1 MGKKVYLFIVLWC
14 LCLFSP
20 AQVIENPVFERTN
33 SHLFHIDKIEL
44 SNESTILYCTLVVPN
59 NSWASISPQTYIEDV
74 KSKKKYTI
82 MKSEG
87 IPFSPEER
95 NFDIGMKCEVK
106 LVFPVLTSTSGFN
119 LIENPE
125 GDGFNVYGV
134 SLSKSFPRVYSSMDY
149 DRLLKMTQFW
159 TSAGN
164 PNKAAE
170 YYKEKVE
177 ASKYLFGESSI
188 LYISDMIQLSDL
200 YLESGNMEES
210 SNSRKIVAETC
221 KTISD
226 RLCASESVQDKK
238 YYLQDFNLFFEEQV
252 SAFRFYCDNMKW
264 KDAKEIVFNTYSLM
278 KENCDTSI
286 YVPLAEYFIG
296 YSSYYL
302 KNDEDAEKY
311 FLISYDSFQKNE
323 EAKSFPVYGELL
335 NMMSL
340 LYTIRGNYNR
350 AYKYAQESCEVARSR
365 KGENSKEYGFAL
377 TSLSNAEM
385 FLNMKQDGI
394 THAEQA
400 SLLIEKAEDIP
411 DEVKEIYRERIQT
424 IRSIY
429 DRSDHNLKNDDST
442 NPSDNMPVEYFKAYN
457 DVLTGDLDAAIER
470 LYNAKKYQ
478 EDHFETTELYNYVRT
493 IVSLSDALSQKD
505 RLSDA
510 NMVLD
515 NAIAILSDNN
525 VKSNLIRH
533 IYASK
538 GLLFYILND
547 YKSSI
552 WWYNKALE
560 LFKETN
566 DRSISYARLLGNIS
580 LLYTSGG
587 MYEDAN
593 EKLDE
598 ALKICNSFYSDDI
611 NCISE
616 YYTLLNNKA
625 TNYIKMGNYDKGM
638 EVYNT
643 IISNATSHNNQR
655 VKALAMCNMA
665 EIYILKNDFQKGR
678 MLLEEALS
686 LDADEY
692 VKEKLNFN
700 CIFCLLLERNS
711 NAVDKLKSFNLNNID
726 KVFRIFSNFSESE
739 REVFWNQISSNIV
752 LLNNWALSIFDTNDL
767 SQSAYNIAL
776 FSKNMLINS
785 GRLLENAVK
794 QDNGKIRDEYI
805 VMQRLKE
812 ELSNKGLSIDSINSH
827 IRMISQME
835 KKIISEIPNFEDK
848 LKHQFKSFNDVR
860 SSLFDNDVAIEFIY
874 LPDITSFD
882 KASLSYGALI
892 LKKNDDSPKFVRLC
906 SEEELKRILCIE
918 DSTQKVDPNSIY
930 SEGNNSLYQLL
941 WANIGPMISDGSNVF
956 YSPVGLINRINISAI
971 SDGMKQLGDK
981 YNFFEVSTTAI
992 INQAEMKNIEK
1003 GSNVV
1008 VYGDIDYNE
1017 DIDQMKVTAQTYKSY
1032 TPGLLA
1038 TRSLVRG
1045 TWEIIPGT
1053 KSEIDSISNIVSAN
1067 GLSVQVYSMDNAN
1080 EESFKSLNGKPI
1092 EIVHIATHGFYFPDR
1107 KTNQSFFFND
1117 LGSYT
1122 RRDYSMLYSGLLFA
1136 GANNAWSGKEISKE
1150 VEDGILTAEEISHID
1165 LSKTNLVVLSACE
1178 TGLGDVDKVN
1188 GVMGLQRGFK
1198 RAGVKS
1204 VLMSLWKVDDE
1215 ATKILMVEFYRNL
1228 MNGKTKLQSLKDA
1241 QKYLR
1246 QLENG
1251 KYDKPEYWASFI
1263 MLDGLN

>member
-1 MGKKVYLFIVLWC
+1 MRRVLYLLTIIICASLKTV
-14 LCLFSP
+14 
-20 AQVIENPVFERTN
+20 AQTIENPVFERTN
-33 SHLFHIDKIEL
+33 SHLFHVDKIEL
-44 SNESTILYCTLVVPN
+44 SNESTILYCTLAVPN

-74 KSKKKYTI
+74 ESKKKYTI
-82 MKSEG
+82 IKSEG
-87 IPFSPEER
+87 IPFSPEVR
-95 NFDIGMKCEVK
+95 NFDVGMKCEVK
-106 LVFPVLTSTSGFN
+106 LVFPVLSLTSSFN

-134 SLSKSFPRVYSSMDY
+134 SLSDSFPKVYSSMEY
-149 DRLLKMTQFW
+149 ERLLRMTQFW
-159 TSAGN
+159 TSAGDAQ
-164 PNKAAE
+164 KAVE
-170 YYKEKVE
+170 YCKEKVA
-177 ASKYLFGESSI
+177 ASRNLFGDFSI
-188 LYISDMIQLSDL
+188 LYISELIGLSDL
-200 YLESGNMEES
+200 YLESGKKEES
-210 SNSRKIVAETC
+210 SYTKQIVAEKC
-221 KTISD
+221 KAISH
-226 RLCASESVQDKK
+226 RLCATESVREKK
-238 YYLQDFNLFFEEQV
+238 YYLQDFNLFFEGQAT
-252 SAFRFYCDNMKW
+252 AFRFFCDNMKW
-264 KDAKEIVFNTYSLM
+264 KDAKEVMTNTYSLM
-278 KENCDTSI
+278 KENCDTFV
-286 YVPLAEYFIG
+286 YVYLAEYFIG

-302 KNDEDAEKY
+302 KNEEDAEKY
-311 FLISYDSFQKNE
+311 FLLSYDSFQKNE

-394 THAEQA
+394 SHAEQA

-457 DVLTGDLDAAIER
+457 DVLAGDLDAAIEK

-478 EDHFETTELYNYVRT
+478 EDHFETTELHNYIST
-493 IVSLSDALSQKD
+493 IVSLSDALSQKG
-505 RLSDA
+505 RLTDA
-510 NMVLD
+510 DMVLD
-515 NAIAILSDNN
+515 NAITILQNKN
-525 VKSNLIRH
+525 VKSNFIRH

-538 GLLFYILND
+538 GFLYYLLSDF
-547 YKSSI
+547 KSSL
-552 WWYNKALE
+552 WWYNKAIE
-560 LFKETN
+560 LFHEAN
-566 DRSISYARLLGNIS
+566 DRSISYAKLLGNIS
-580 LLYTSGG
+580 SLCSRVG
-587 MYEDAN
+587 MYKDAD
-593 EKLDE
+593 EKIDE
-598 ALKICNSFYSDDI
+598 ALEFCKSFYSNDI
-611 NCISE
+611 NSISE

-625 TNYIKMGNYDKGM
+625 TNYLKMGNYDKGI

-643 IISNATSHNNQR
+643 IISNATSYNNQR

-692 VKEKLNFN
+692 VKEMIDFN
-700 CIFCLLLERNS
+700 NIFCLLLERDPNV
-711 NAVDKLKSFNLNNID
+711 VDKLKSFNLNNID
-726 KVFRIFSNFSESE
+726 KVVQIFSNFSESE

-794 QDNGKIRDEYI
+794 QDNGKIKDEYL
-805 VMQRLKE
+805 VMQQLKE
-812 ELSNKGLSIDSINSH
+812 KLSNKGLSIDSINSH
-827 IRMISQME
+827 IRMISQLE
-835 KKIISEIPNFEDK
+835 KQIISGIPNFEDK
-848 LKHQFKSFNDVR
+848 LKQQFKSYNDVR
-860 SSLFDNDVAIEFIY
+860 SSLLDNDVAIEFIY

-882 KASLSYGALI
+882 KVSLSYGALI

-906 SEEELKRILCIE
+906 SEEELKGILCID
-918 DSTQKVDPNSIY
+918 DSKKKIDPNAIY
-930 SEGNNSLYQLL
+930 SLEDRTLYQML
-941 WANIGPMISDGSNVF
+941 WANIEPMISEGLNVF
-956 YSPVGLINRINISAI
+956 YSPVGLINRINLSAI
-971 SDGMKQLGDK
+971 SDGMKQLGDR
-981 YNFFEVSTTAI
+981 YNLFEVSTTAVVNESDLNTI
-992 INQAEMKNIEK
+992 GK
-1003 GSNVV
+1003 GANVAI
-1008 VYGDIDYNE
+1008 YGDVDYNE
-1017 DIDQMKVTAQTYKSY
+1017 DIEKMNEVAQAYKSY
-1032 TPGLLA
+1032 SPGLLA
-1038 TRSLVRG
+1038 TRSINRG
-1045 TWEIIPGT
+1045 TWEMLPGT
-1053 KSEIDSISNIVSAN
+1053 KSEIDSISSIVSFN
-1067 GLSVQVYSMDNAN
+1067 GLSSQVYNRENAN

-1092 EIVHIATHGFYFPDR
+1092 DIIHIATHGFYFPDR
-1107 KTNQSFFFND
+1107 KTNQSFFFNN

-1122 RRDYSMLYSGLLFA
+1122 NRDYSMLYSGLLFA

-1165 LSKTNLVVLSACE
+1165 LSKTNLVVLLACE

-1198 RAGVKS
+1198 RSGVKS

-1246 QLENG
+1246 QIENG
-1251 KYDKPEYWASFI
+1251 KYDKPEHWASFI
-1263 MLDGLN
+1263 LLDGLN

>member
-238 YYLQDFNLFFEEQV
+238 YYLHDFNLFFEEQV

-311 FLISYDSFQKNE
+311 FLISYDSFQKSE
-323 EAKSFPVYGELL
+323 GAKLFPAYGELL

-340 LYTIRGNYNR
+340 LYSVRGDNNR
-350 AYKYAQESCEVARSR
+350 AYKYAQESCEVARS
-365 KGENSKEYGFAL
+365 KFGENSKEYGFAL
-377 TSLSNAEM
+377 TLLSNAEM
-385 FLNMKQDGI
+385 FLNMKQNGI
-394 THAEQA
+394 SHAEQA
-400 SLLIEKAEDIP
+400 LPLIEKAEDLP
-411 DEVKEIYRERIQT
+411 LEVKEIYRERLQT
-424 IRSIY
+424 IRNLY
-429 DRSDHNLKNDDST
+429 DRSDYNQNNNDSANL
-442 NPSDNMPVEYFKAYN
+442 SDIMPVENLKAYN
-457 DVLTGDLDAAIER
+457 DVLAGDIDAAIER

-478 EDHFETTELYNYVRT
+478 EDHFETTELYDYVRT
-493 IVSLSDALSQKD
+493 IVSLSDALSQKG
-505 RLSDA
+505 RLTDA
-510 NMVLD
+510 DVVLN
-515 NAIAILSDNN
+515 NAMAILHNNN

-538 GLLFYILND
+538 GLLYYILKD
-547 YKSSI
+547 FKSSI
-552 WWYNKALE
+552 WWYKKAIE
-560 LFKETN
+560 LFREVN
-566 DRSISYARLLGNIS
+566 DRSISYATLLSNIS
-580 LLYTSGG
+580 LIYTSSGK
-587 MYEDAN
+587 YKDAIDNLN
-593 EKLDE
+593 EAMKILDE
-598 ALKICNSFYSDDI
+598 FYSNDVK
-611 NCISE
+611 NISE
-616 YYTLLNNKA
+616 YYTILNNIA
-625 TNYIKMGNYDKGM
+625 TNFIKMGDYNKGM

-643 IISNATSHNNQR
+643 ILRNATSHNNKR

-665 EIYILKNDFQKGR
+665 EISILNSDFQRGR
-678 MLLEEALS
+678 QLLEEVLS
-686 LDADEY
+686 LYADGY
-692 VKEKLNFN
+692 IKEMIDFN
-700 CIFCLLLERNS
+700 YMICLLLEKNPDAI
-711 NAVDKLKSFNLNNID
+711 NKLNDYNLNTID
-726 KVFRIFSNFSESE
+726 KVIQIFSNFSDSE
-739 REVFWNQISSNIV
+739 RETFWNQMSRSAV
-752 LLNNWALSIFDTNDL
+752 LLNNWALSVFDTSDL
-767 SQSAYNIAL
+767 CKAAYNTAL
-776 FSKNMLINS
+776 FTKNMLVNS

-794 QDNGKIRDEYI
+794 QSDSKTRDEYH
-805 VMQRLKE
+805 VLQQLKE
-812 ELSNKGLSIDSINSH
+812 ELSNKGLSVDSINSR
-827 IRMISQME
+827 IRMISQLE
-835 KKIISEIPNFEDK
+835 KQIISEIPSIKGK
-848 LKHQFKSFNDVR
+848 LKQQFKSYNDVR
-860 SSLFDNDVAIEFIY
+860 SSLSDNDVAIEFIY
-874 LPDITSFD
+874 LPDVISVN
-882 KASLSYGALI
+882 KAILSYGALI
-892 LKKNDDSPKFVRLC
+892 LKANDDFPKFVRLC
-906 SEEELKRILCIE
+906 SEEELKGILCIG
-918 DSTQKVDPNSIY
+918 DSIKKGDPNTIY
-930 SEGNNSLYQLL
+930 GIGNDTLYDML
-941 WANIGPMISDGSNVF
+941 WAKIDPIVNEGSNVF
-956 YSPVGLINRINISAI
+956 YSPVGLINRINLSAI
-971 SDGMKQLGDK
+971 SDGMKQLGDR
-981 YNFFEVSTTAI
+981 YNLFEVSSTAI
-992 INQAEMKNIEK
+992 ISQAEKCNIEK
-1003 GSNVV
+1003 GANVV
-1008 VYGDIDYNE
+1008 IYGDVDYNE
-1017 DIDQMKVTAQTYKSY
+1017 DIEKMKVLSQTYYSY
-1032 TPGLLA
+1032 TPGLMA
-1038 TRSLVRG
+1038 TRSIYRG
-1045 TWEIIPGT
+1045 TWEMLPGT
-1053 KSEIDSISNIVSAN
+1053 KSEIDSISNLVSN
-1067 GLSVQVYSMDNAN
+1067 SGLSVQVYSMDNAN

-1092 EIVHIATHGFYFPDR
+1092 DVIHIATHGFYFPDR
-1107 KTNQSFFFND
+1107 ETNQSLFFNN

-1122 RRDYSMLYSGLLFA
+1122 NRDYSMLYSGLLFA
-1136 GANNAWSGKEISKE
+1136 GANNAWTGKEIGKG

-1178 TGLGDVDKVN
+1178 TGLGDVDKID
-1188 GVMGLQRGFK
+1188 GVIGLQRGFK

-1215 ATKILMVEFYRNL
+1215 ATQILMVEFYKNL
-1228 MNGKTKLQSLKDA
+1228 MNGKTKHQSLKDA

-1246 QLENG
+1246 QVDNG

-1263 MLDGLN
+1263 MLDGIN